1 MPGPFTFTQRAFLA
15 AVYAGV
21 IAVRTD
27 ISAEILLTVIGSIAV
42 LLALYTVLCT
52 PAVVFLAQAELGESG
67 KNEIA

>member
-27 ISAEILLTVIGSIAV
+27 ISAETLMAVIGACLV

-67 KNEIA
+67 K

>member
-21 IAVRTD
+21 IAVHVD
-27 ISAEILLTVIGSIAV
+27 ISAEIVMAVTGACLV

-52 PAVVFLAQAELGESG
+52 PAVVFLADAELLQQRQD
-67 KNEIA
+67 

>member
-27 ISAEILLTVIGSIAV
+27 ISAEILMAVIGACLV

-67 KNEIA
+67 KQ

>member
-1 MPGPFTFTQRAFLA
+1 MPGPFTFTQRAFLV

-21 IAVRTD
+21 IAVRAD
-27 ISAEILLTVIGSIAV
+27 ISADVLFTVIGACLV

-67 KNEIA
+67 KE